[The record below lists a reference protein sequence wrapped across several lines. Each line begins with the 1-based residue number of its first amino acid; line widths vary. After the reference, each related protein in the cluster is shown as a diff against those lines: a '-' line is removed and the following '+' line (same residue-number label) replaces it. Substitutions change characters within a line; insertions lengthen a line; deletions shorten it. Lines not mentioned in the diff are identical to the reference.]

1 MRNKLSIKFYQ
12 LITKDS
18 NVKGVLPIYMRI
30 TLNRKKAELHTGFSD
45 YSKNWN
51 QSNQESKSENINLE
65 LIKKRAK
72 AIELMLESQNKN
84 KPISASIIK
93 DLILGK
99 QKINIELISYLK
111 KYTEQLDI
119 KKELKK
125 ISVDKYR
132 QSAKS
137 LENFLQDKFHIN
149 DISLDLVDF
158 SFIDNYDLYLKEKYN
173 LQRNT
178 INKYHTRLKT
188 LLLKAFNEGFIIKNP
203 YTSFKL
209 KSQKTQREFLPIEE
223 LDKLIKVDLSHNQSL
238 DRVRDVFLFSCY
250 TGLRFQDSQDLKT
263 ENLIINNNQQSLR
276 FTQRKTNIASEIP
289 LLDIAIRIINKYEDS
304 NERKVLK
311 RLLPKISNQKVNAY
325 LKIISDLSG
334 LNQQLTHHVAR
345 HTFATTI
352 CLNNNMPIEIL
363 SKLLGHSSIKT
374 TQIYGKITQDYLRNQ
389 INSINQKISQ

>member
-125 ISVDKYR
+125 ISIDKYR

-173 LQRNT
+173 LQRRKFCLECSPFKEHNT
-178 INKYHTRLKT
+178 RDIRKPKEIYLHSRNY
-188 LLLKAFNEGFIIKNP
+188 
-203 YTSFKL
+203 
-209 KSQKTQREFLPIEE
+209 
-223 LDKLIKVDLSHNQSL
+223 DKLSL
-238 DRVRDVFLFSCY
+238 
-250 TGLRFQDSQDLKT
+250 
-263 ENLIINNNQQSLR
+263 NH
-276 FTQRKTNIASEIP
+276 
-289 LLDIAIRIINKYEDS
+289 LL
-304 NERKVLK
+304 
-311 RLLPKISNQKVNAY
+311 
-325 LKIISDLSG
+325 
-334 LNQQLTHHVAR
+334 
-345 HTFATTI
+345 
-352 CLNNNMPIEIL
+352 
-363 SKLLGHSSIKT
+363 
-374 TQIYGKITQDYLRNQ
+374 
-389 INSINQKISQ
+389 